1 MKTNEDVSSS
11 SVTRS
16 FVRPRRRRIPFH
28 SLISRIASRRLAREF
43 EMRHAHPALKIL
55 HDVEK
60 LLIRPRLAFK
70 PVPNLPDVRQRRF
83 RRRRR
88 ASRRRRH
95 RSRHRRRHS
104 CASRRRL
111 SSDGRTRP
119 VARPPKRTTVE
130 TADRIDRV
138 VSRFV
143 QRTPKGD
150 FTGRVKSFR
159 SITDTHPN
167 GTGGET
173 TTRSDSSFSFFAPE
187 PRKHTHTWS
196 VDDVFLCLGGLTR
209 ISDSFFSF
217 LLSLGVAWRTAE
229 RRARAWG
236 V

>member
-173 TTRSDSSFSFFAPE
+173 TARSDSSFSFFAPE

>member
-1 MKTNEDVSSS
+1 VKTNEDVSSS
-11 SVTRS
+11 SVTRSFVRS

-138 VSRFV
+138 VCRFV
-143 QRTPKGD
+143 QCTPKGD
-150 FTGRVKSFR
+150 FTGRVKSFL

-167 GTGGET
+167 GTGGEIIA
-173 TTRSDSSFSFFAPE
+173 RSDSSFSFFAPE
-187 PRKHTHTWS
+187 PRKHTHTRGA
-196 VDDVFLCLGGLTR
+196 LMT
-209 ISDSFFSF
+209 FFCVWV
-217 LLSLGVAWRTAE
+217 G
-229 RRARAWG
+229 
-236 V
+236 